1 MYRGNTDFFMAVV
14 LSVSIP
20 DDMHVKW
27 KSSGLN
33 ISPSAIFQNA
43 LESHLT
49 ETNQHL
55 TYWSSRALS
64 AEKKLKTI
72 EKLLSADDKEIKKF
86 LYFDEM

>member
-1 MYRGNTDFFMAVV
+1 MAVV

-20 DDMHVKW
+20 DDMHARW
-27 KSSGLN
+27 KTSGLD
-33 ISPSAIFQNA
+33 IGASAIFQNA

-55 TYWSSRALS
+55 TYWSSRALA

-72 EKLLSADDKEIKKF
+72 EKLLCANDTQIKKF
-86 LYFDEM
+86 LYFDEMWSC

>member
-1 MYRGNTDFFMAVV
+1 MAVV

-20 DDMHVKW
+20 DDMHARW
-27 KSSGLN
+27 KSSGFD

-43 LESHLT
+43 LESQLT

-55 TYWSSRALS
+55 TYWSNRALA

-72 EKLLSADDKEIKKF
+72 ERILSANDKEIKKF
-86 LYFDEM
+86 LYFEDMWSC

>member
-1 MYRGNTDFFMAVV
+1 MAVV

-20 DDMHVKW
+20 DDMHARW
-27 KSSGLN
+27 KSSGFD

-43 LESHLT
+43 LESQLT

-55 TYWSSRALS
+55 TYWSNRALA

-72 EKLLSADDKEIKKF
+72 ERILSANDKEIKKF
-86 LYFDEM
+86 LYFEDM

>member
-1 MYRGNTDFFMAVV
+1 MAVV

-20 DDMHVKW
+20 DDMHARW
-27 KSSGLN
+27 KASEFD

-43 LESHLT
+43 LESQLT

-55 TYWSSRALS
+55 TYWSNRALA

-72 EKLLSADDKEIKKF
+72 EKILSANDKEIKKF
-86 LYFDEM
+86 LYFEGMWSS

>member
-1 MYRGNTDFFMAVV
+1 MAVV

-20 DDMHVKW
+20 DEMHVRW
-27 KSSGLN
+27 KSSELN

-43 LESHLT
+43 LESQLT

-55 TYWSSRALS
+55 TYWSNRALS

-72 EKLLSADDKEIKKF
+72 EKLLSANEKEIKKF